1 MSDLFVKRAASI
13 SECGTYRW
21 TLQRRWAA
29 GERVCWIMLNPST
42 ADAERDDPTVLRC
55 MAFSRSWGYGGL
67 IVVNLYPFRSSKPAE
82 CRRWAEWDQNGP
94 DYYARDALHRNKDV
108 VALAAKRSALVVAAW
123 GAGNWDD
130 MWSQQVAEAVSGGEQ
145 PWSSIFCLGLT
156 ADGSPK
162 HPLARGVHRVP
173 YEQKPKGDQ

>member
-82 CRRWAEWDQNGP
+82 
-94 DYYARDALHRNKDV
+94 
-108 VALAAKRSALVVAAW
+108 
-123 GAGNWDD
+123 
-130 MWSQQVAEAVSGGEQ
+130 
-145 PWSSIFCLGLT
+145 
-156 ADGSPK
+156 
-162 HPLARGVHRVP
+162 RGVHRVP
-173 YEQKPKGDQ
+173 YEQKPILWIMMRIG